1 MHCIFPAGHL
11 AVLEGHW
18 QSPGLGIGVGFWD
31 QIDDVDLLVAFAEAK
46 VCHPSNIAL
55 EGKTDQ
61 FISMRS
67 RSKKLLG
74 LFFWY
79 ILRSFSRVLLS
90 QYTGRP

>member
-1 MHCIFPAGHL
+1 M
-11 AVLEGHW
+11 LEGHW

-61 FISMRS
+61 FRCGAAQRNYLDSFFGTYS
-67 RSKKLLG
+67 AVFLG
-74 LFFWY
+74 FC
-79 ILRSFSRVLLS
+79 
-90 QYTGRP
+90 